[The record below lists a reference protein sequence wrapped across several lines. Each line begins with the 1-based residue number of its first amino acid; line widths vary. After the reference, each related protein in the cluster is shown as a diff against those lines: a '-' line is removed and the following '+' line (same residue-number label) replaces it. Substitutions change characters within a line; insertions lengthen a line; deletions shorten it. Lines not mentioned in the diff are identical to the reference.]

1 MTITRTCQIVRARDE
16 LAKGRKSDQPR
27 GWAAFDVLGRAHCLL
42 DPSVLLK
49 ILNPL
54 TSQLQLNG
62 EIMM

>member
-1 MTITRTCQIVRARDE
+1 MNWPKEGKVINPE
-16 LAKGRKSDQPR
+16 GRP
-27 GWAAFDVLGRAHCLL
+27 AFDVLGRAHCLI

-49 ILNPL
+49 ILNPP

>member
-1 MTITRTCQIVRARDE
+1 MNWPKEGKVINPE
-16 LAKGRKSDQPR
+16 GRP
-27 GWAAFDVLGRAHCLL
+27 AFDVLGRAHCLI

-62 EIMM
+62 EVMM